1 MAPIVTLTMN
11 PSLDV
16 SADVERVVPD
26 HKLRCSSPDHG
37 PGGGGVNVARVAR
50 RLGAEVRA
58 VLTAGGPVGAGLV
71 DLVEAE
77 GVDCVPVPI
86 EGMTRQNPTFS
97 ETGSDRQYRF
107 VLPGPR
113 LTEPEWSACIDAV
126 ASTEPAPSIVV
137 ASGSLPS
144 GVPSDLY
151 ARLVRTLD
159 GTRVVVDASG
169 AALREA
175 AAVGPY
181 LLKPNAAELTQLAG
195 HPITADEEF
204 EAAADQLVADGAAEV
219 LVLSLGAG
227 GAYLARRDGPGVSLR
242 APTVPIRS
250 RIGAGDSMVAGIVTG
265 LTRGWTVEDAVVLGL
280 AAGAAAVMTDGS
292 ELARGDDVERLH
304 GRMMSRAA

>member
-16 SADVERVVPD
+16 HADVERVVPD
-26 HKLRCSSPDHG
+26 EKLRCSASHHEA
-37 PGGGGVNVARVAR
+37 GGGGVNVARVAQ

-58 VLTAGGPVGAGLV
+58 VLTAGGPTGARLV
-71 DLVEAE
+71 DLVGEE
-77 GVDCVPVPI
+77 GVDCVPVRVD
-86 EGMTRQNPTFS
+86 GLTRQNPTFS

-107 VLPGPR
+107 VLPGPE
-113 LTEPEWSACIDAV
+113 LAEAEWSACIDAV
-126 ASTEPAPSIVV
+126 ASTEPAPSVVV
-137 ASGSLPS
+137 ASGSLPP
-144 GVPSDLY
+144 GAPSDLY

-169 AALREA
+169 VALREVA
-175 AAVGPY
+175 AAGPY
-181 LLKPNAAELTQLAG
+181 LLKPNAAELQQLIG
-195 HPITADEEF
+195 HGISTDEEF

-227 GAYLARRDGPGVSLR
+227 GAYVARRGAPGISLR

-265 LTRGWTVEDAVVLGL
+265 LARGWAVEEAVTHGL
-280 AAGAAAVMTDGS
+280 AAGAAAVMTAGS
-292 ELARGDDVERLH
+292 ELARAADVERLYERMT
-304 GRMMSRAA
+304 GRAG